1 VLSASQ
7 AAAGN
12 YTAATATTSFEVMAA
27 VVLDFTLSAGQSQSQ
42 TIQAGGTATY
52 SLQIAPTA
60 TAYPA
65 DVTFTTSG
73 VPVGATYSFSPA
85 TVAVNAGATTV
96 TFTVN
101 TAATT
106 AMGTRFSPGNTL
118 ERRLAPIALGILF
131 LPFAG
136 VRRIRKQGQKRARL
150 FFMLLCLLGGTMSLI
165 GCGGGSSQSGGTL
178 PSQTQSYTIT
188 ITATS
193 GTVLHSTSVTL
204 QVQ

>member
-1 VLSASQ
+1 
-7 AAAGN
+7 
-12 YTAATATTSFEVMAA
+12 
-27 VVLDFTLSAGQSQSQ
+27 
-42 TIQAGGTATY
+42 
-52 SLQIAPTA
+52 
-60 TAYPA
+60 
-65 DVTFTTSG
+65 
-73 VPVGATYSFSPA
+73 
-85 TVAVNAGATTV
+85 VAVNAGATTV

-106 AMGTRFSPGNTL
+106 ARGTRFSPGGSTL
-118 ERRLAPIALGILF
+118 ESKLAPIALGTLF

-136 VRRIRKQGQKRARL
+136 VRRIRKQGQKRARQL
-150 FFMLLCLLGGTMSLI
+150 FMLLCLLGGTMSLI